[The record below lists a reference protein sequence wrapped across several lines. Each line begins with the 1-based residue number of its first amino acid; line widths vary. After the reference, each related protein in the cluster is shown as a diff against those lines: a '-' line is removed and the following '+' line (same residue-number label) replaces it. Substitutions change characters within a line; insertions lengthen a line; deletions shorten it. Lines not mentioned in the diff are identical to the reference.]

1 MSFPRRRTACVG
13 RTCHVL
19 YGHSHRPAWTPLPP
33 PPVVSTPP
41 LSPFPSSSL
50 LAHSFGQLEYEAEA
64 SEEGSGAVD
73 AYVALG
79 LRFSNIGQGGGAEAA
94 ARMGVEAR
102 LRRYW
107 AEMVCR

>member
-1 MSFPRRRTACVG
+1 MSFTVTHTAPPG
-13 RTCHVL
+13 PL
-19 YGHSHRPAWTPLPP
+19 SHPHLLCPP
-33 PPVVSTPP
+33 PP